1 MQYVCLPSDRDRS
14 YIFLSGLKTKMD
26 FAMVYT
32 VVSISHQASKRPL
45 KQLKKKKE
53 RMGALKTVV
62 LIEDYFR

>member
-14 YIFLSGLKTKMD
+14 YIFLLGLKTKMD

-45 KQLKKKKE
+45 TIKKKKE

-62 LIEDYFR
+62 LIEDCFR

>member
-14 YIFLSGLKTKMD
+14 YIFLLGLKTKMD

-45 KQLKKKKE
+45 KQFKKK
-53 RMGALKTVV
+53 RTYGSTQDFGANRRL
-62 LIEDYFR
+62 F

>member
-1 MQYVCLPSDRDRS
+1 MQYVCLPSERS

-32 VVSISHQASKRPL
+32 VVSISHQASKQPL
-45 KQLKKKKE
+45 KQFFKKEKE

-62 LIEDYFR
+62 LIADCFR

>member
-45 KQLKKKKE
+45 KQLKKKKRTYE
-53 RMGALKTVV
+53 STQDCGANRRL
-62 LIEDYFR
+62 F

>member
-32 VVSISHQASKRPL
+32 VVSISHQANKQAL
-45 KQLKKKKE
+45 KQFKKNEKNVWE
-53 RMGALKTVV
+53 HLRLWC
-62 LIEDYFR
+62 